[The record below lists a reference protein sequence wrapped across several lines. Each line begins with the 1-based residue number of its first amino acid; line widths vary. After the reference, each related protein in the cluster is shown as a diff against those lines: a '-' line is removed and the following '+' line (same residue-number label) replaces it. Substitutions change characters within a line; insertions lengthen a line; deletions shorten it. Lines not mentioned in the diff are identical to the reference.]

1 MKNERK
7 RLYCFGLVFTACS
20 VLGTLLKIPSIEQKE
35 RHRNRK
41 KNTGRHRNRKKDT
54 GRHMNRKK
62 DIGRHRNRKKNTGRH
77 RNRKKDRHRNRK
89 TDTETERQTDT
100 ETERHRYIQTN
111 GRTHRRTDGR
121 TDTETDRKTDTE
133 GFTDNSN
140 SITVSYSGTNSMR
153 VYSFTSLASFLL
165 LLLLFCTLDKRI
177 SQAPRSHTAE
187 AKAFP

>member
-1 MKNERK
+1 MKNER
-7 RLYCFGLVFTACS
+7 RILYCFGLVFTACS
-20 VLGTLLKIPSIEQKE
+20 VLGTLLKIPSTEQKE
-35 RHRNRK
+35 RHRK
-41 KNTGRHRNRKKDT
+41 
-54 GRHMNRKK
+54 
-62 DIGRHRNRKKNTGRH
+62 RKKNTGRH

-100 ETERHRYIQTN
+100 ETERHRYIQTD
-111 GRTHRRTDGR
+111 GRTDRRKDGR

-140 SITVSYSGTNSMR
+140 SVTVSYSGTNPMR

-165 LLLLFCTLDKRI
+165 SLLLFCILDKRI
-177 SQAPRSHTAE
+177 SQAPRSQTAE